1 MIKLFEGEKIVS
13 QTTDNSVILTT
24 HRICY
29 EYSVWGNSF
38 NQNIMLEHITSTENR
53 YSSNVILVFLSIGSL
68 IAGFSIGDFGLAIG
82 FLFFI
87 VFALVYAFTKQN
99 NIIIASPSTQMK
111 IAVNGMKREKI
122 LDFIDLVEETK
133 NKRIINLKIN

>member
-29 EYSVWGNSF
+29 EYSAWGNSY
-38 NQNIMLEHITSTENR
+38 NQNIMLEHITSSENS
-53 YSSNVILVFLSIGSL
+53 YSSNLILLLLSNGSL
-68 IAGFSIGDFGLAIG
+68 IAGFLIGEYGFAIG

-87 VFALVYAFTKQN
+87 AFALVYKLTKQN
-99 NIIIASPSTQMK
+99 NIIIASPSARMK

-133 NKRIINLKIN
+133 NKRILNLKN